1 MNTEKE
7 EIALN
12 PNTSVETLTKLSADE
27 GEGVR
32 SEVAHNPNTPVETLT
47 KLSADEGEGYQLLL
61 KFLRL

>member
-1 MNTEKE
+1 MQHKLETPMNTEKE

-27 GEGVR
+27 GEG
-32 SEVAHNPNTPVETLT
+32 
-47 KLSADEGEGYQLLL
+47 YQLLL